1 MDWVKEKMYQA
12 RLDRIQIQ
20 EQYDVPVHQL
30 EKNKHSTINR
40 PAQSYNSSQ
49 KLVWLAT
56 GLVSG
61 VIIVIVVWWANLI
74 DLGGGAGIDRL
85 ESRVSEQAQQ
95 TLEPQEEYINRK
107 DKAVVR
113 GDEKL
118 TDTVSGIEI
127 LPPPAAGKANP
138 STLAK
143 TDTNIS
149 DTATSSDLQT
159 QLMQPTLDFKTQPQ
173 ESNKDS
179 GTWVINLVSLQQ
191 KADAEHFVANANSM
205 GVAAEINQA
214 IVRGK
219 KFWRVQVPGFSSA
232 NDARTM
238 ASQVQSKLGLK
249 DVWIVQ
255 RK

>member
-20 EQYDVPVHQL
+20 EQSDVPVHQL
-30 EKNKHSTINR
+30 EKNKNSTINR
-40 PAQSYNSSQ
+40 LAQSYNSSQ
-49 KLVWLAT
+49 KLVWLVT

-61 VIIVIVVWWANLI
+61 VIIVIVMWWANLI

-85 ESRVSEQAQQ
+85 QSRVSAQAQQ
-95 TLEPQEEYINRK
+95 PIEPQEGYINRK
-107 DKAVVR
+107 DKAEVR
-113 GDEKL
+113 GDENL

-138 STLAK
+138 GTLAK
-143 TDTNIS
+143 MDTNKSYI
-149 DTATSSDLQT
+149 ATSSDLQT
-159 QLMQPTLDFKTQPQ
+159 KSMLPTLDVKTQPQ
-173 ESNKDS
+173 ESNKGS

-214 IVRGK
+214 TVRGK
-219 KFWRVQVPGFSSA
+219 KFWRVQVPGYSSA

-238 ASQVQSKLGLK
+238 ASQIQSKLGLK

>member
-74 DLGGGAGIDRL
+74 DSGGGAGIDRL

-118 TDTVSGIEI
+118 TETVSGIEI

-173 ESNKDS
+173 ESNKGS

-219 KFWRVQVPGFSSA
+219 KFWRVQVPGFSSV